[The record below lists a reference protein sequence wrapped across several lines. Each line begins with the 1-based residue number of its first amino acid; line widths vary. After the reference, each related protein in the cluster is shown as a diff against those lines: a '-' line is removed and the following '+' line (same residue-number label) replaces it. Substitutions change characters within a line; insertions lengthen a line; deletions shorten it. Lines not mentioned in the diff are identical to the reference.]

1 MILPTKGISPE
12 RSLIAI
18 GSFVLSNIEPPR
30 SPSEVWHSYNQSG
43 PRSYVTYD
51 WFCLAIS
58 LLFAMG
64 LVEMSG
70 DLLGRR
76 AADADSAID

>member
-18 GSFVLSNIEPPR
+18 GSFVLANIDAPR
-30 SPSEVWHSYNQSG
+30 SPSELWHSYNHQTTSG
-43 PRSYVTYD
+43 YVAYE
-51 WFCLAIS
+51 WFCLTFS
-58 LLFAMG
+58 LLYAMD

-70 DLLGRR
+70 GLLKRR
-76 AADADSAID
+76 ERSANSTVE

>member
-18 GSFVLSNIEPPR
+18 GSFVLANAESPR
-30 SPSEVWHSYNQSG
+30 SPSEIWHSYVRSG
-43 PRSYVTYD
+43 PRSYVTYE
-51 WFCLAIS
+51 WFCLAVS
-58 LLFAMG
+58 LLFAMD

-70 DLLGRR
+70 DLLERR
-76 AADADSAID
+76 HASADPTVD